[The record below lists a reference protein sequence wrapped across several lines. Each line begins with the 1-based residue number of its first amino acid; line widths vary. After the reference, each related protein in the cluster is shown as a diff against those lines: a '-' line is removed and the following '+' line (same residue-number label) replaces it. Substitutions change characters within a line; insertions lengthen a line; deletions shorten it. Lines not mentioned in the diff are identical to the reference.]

1 MSAGVGY
8 LSAANKEDHKMSDYI
23 VKPGDT
29 LSKIATSTL
38 GAAGKWR
45 IIAELNGIV
54 NPNKLRVGKRLQMPE
69 EVTEVPSVVNTP
81 AGVKTASKERVRISI
96 ENKVVY
102 ATMLAKPEKIFLG
115 RLHRKGMYRVGF
127 QEPETFISNHR
138 EKLLEVN
145 LTDSEM
151 SVIFATSE
159 NEGNLD
165 AVNTWHNQ
173 FIGFGMFQWTA
184 GGPDKPGELPALI
197 QIVKEQYP
205 DDFQHYWGQFG
216 LDVVDVN
223 NKTGWFSYRGK
234 KLTSAADKAMLRE
247 HIWAYRFARAGAD
260 IEVQAAQVLHAINRI
275 NQFYFVKSSKLD
287 GYALADLIT
296 SEYGVALL
304 LDNHVNRPGYLRGC
318 VAVALE
324 RSNLTAEKMSRGGDE
339 EEQLVIKNYLD
350 IRQTYGKYPMTD
362 ARQRASV
369 TRGYVVDGI
378 ISDSRG
384 SFASRVGVSSN
395 PYVG

>member
-1 MSAGVGY
+1 MS
-8 LSAANKEDHKMSDYI
+8 EYI
-23 VKPGDT
+23 VKPDDT

-45 IIAELNGIV
+45 IIAELNGII
-54 NPNKLRVGKRLQMPE
+54 NPGKLRVGKRLQLPD
-69 EVTEVPSVVNTP
+69 EVSEVPSVVNTSAGTKP
-81 AGVKTASKERVRISI
+81 AAKERVRIRI

-102 ATMLAKPEKIFLG
+102 ATLLAKHEKIFLG

-151 SVIFATSE
+151 NVIFATSE

-165 AVNTWHNQ
+165 AVNTWDNQ
-173 FIGFGMFQWTA
+173 FISFGMFQWTA
-184 GGPDKPGELPALI
+184 GSPGKPGELPALL
-197 QIVKEQYP
+197 QIIKSRYP

-216 LDVVDVN
+216 LDVLDAN
-223 NKTGWFSYRGK
+223 HKTGWFSYRGK
-234 KLTSAADKAMLRE
+234 KLTSAADKTMLRE

-260 IEVQAAQVLHAINRI
+260 IEIQAAQILHAINRI
-275 NQFYFVKSSKLD
+275 NQFYFVRSSKLN
-287 GYALADLIT
+287 GYALSDLIT
-296 SEYGVALL
+296 SEYGVALM

-318 VAVALE
+318 VAAAIE
-324 RSNLTAEKMSRGGDE
+324 RSNLTADILAQGGDE
-339 EEQLVIKNYLD
+339 EEQLVVKNYLD

-369 TRGYVVDGI
+369 SRGYVVDEI
-378 ISDSRG
+378 ISDNRG
-384 SFASRVGVSSN
+384 SFISSTRV
-395 PYVG
+395 

>member
-1 MSAGVGY
+1 MSQ
-8 LSAANKEDHKMSDYI
+8 YI

-29 LSKIATSTL
+29 LSKIAIVTL

-45 IIAELNGIV
+45 IIAELNGLI
-54 NPNKLRVGKRLQMPE
+54 NPDKIRVGQRLQLPD
-69 EVTEVPSVVNTP
+69 EVTEVPSVVNTS
-81 AGVKTASKERVRISI
+81 AGVKAVSKERVRISV

-102 ATMLAKPEKIFLG
+102 ATLLAKPEKIFVG
-115 RLHRKGMYRVGF
+115 RLHRKGMYRIGLR
-127 QEPETFISNHR
+127 EPEIFIGNHR

-151 SVIFATSE
+151 NVIFATSE

-165 AVNTWHNQ
+165 AINTWDNQ
-173 FIGFGMFQWTA
+173 FISFGMFQWTA
-184 GGPDKPGELPALI
+184 GGPGKPGELPVLI
-197 QIVKEQYP
+197 KILKERYP
-205 DDFQHYWGQFG
+205 DNFQHYWGQFG
-216 LDVVDVN
+216 LDVVDVD

-234 KLTSAADKAMLRE
+234 KLTSAADKDMLRE

-260 IEVQAAQVLHAINRI
+260 IEVQAAQILHAINRI

-287 GYALADLIT
+287 GYALVDLIT

-318 VAVALE
+318 VAAALE
-324 RSNLTAEKMSRGGDE
+324 RSNLTAEEMARGGDE
-339 EEQLVIKNYLD
+339 EERLVIKNYLD
-350 IRQTYGKYPMTD
+350 VRQTYGRNPMTD

-378 ISDSRG
+378 ISDGRG
-384 SFASRVGVSSN
+384 SFVSS
-395 PYVG
+395 VWV